1 LPCCSAWAVSRPPR
15 IQIPVGS
22 SAASGADSPAANIM
36 MMPAVA
42 PHETN
47 GLAMLP
53 QPVRGAARWHPGYYR
68 RQASQARRT
77 LCRIQLAEAHMQ
89 IASFMKDDVR
99 EMFDRIDADGDRR
112 IDFEEFA
119 GLMLEI
125 DHSRPHSEL
134 RARFDFIDTDHD
146 GRVSFDEFCQWVTR

>member
-1 LPCCSAWAVSRPPR
+1 
-15 IQIPVGS
+15 
-22 SAASGADSPAANIM
+22 
-36 MMPAVA
+36 
-42 PHETN
+42 
-47 GLAMLP
+47 
-53 QPVRGAARWHPGYYR
+53 
-68 RQASQARRT
+68 
-77 LCRIQLAEAHMQ
+77 MQ